1 MNSQSNLS
9 SISFQNLI
17 DSVSNASMAW
27 LLTPAATR
35 YLLLVTNMLYDMIA
49 LRLSMM
55 MEPELLTNY

>member
-1 MNSQSNLS
+1 
-9 SISFQNLI
+9 
-17 DSVSNASMAW
+17 MAW